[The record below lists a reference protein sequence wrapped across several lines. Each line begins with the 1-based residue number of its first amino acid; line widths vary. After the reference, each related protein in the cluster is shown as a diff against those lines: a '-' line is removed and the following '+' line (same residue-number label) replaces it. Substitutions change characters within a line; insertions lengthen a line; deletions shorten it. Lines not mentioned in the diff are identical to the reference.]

1 MYIQMIYLIFPRV
14 FFYIFLKYT
23 RTCMFKMYNYK
34 VKKKRERERER
45 EREGIYDEEE
55 RQK

>member
-23 RTCMFKMYNYK
+23 RTCMFKMYNYE
-34 VKKKRERERER
+34 VKET